1 MTGFSNKT
9 RGAERMEAQRKVR
22 RFGLF
27 EIGNTMLMLS
37 VCFLTL
43 YPMWFVFINSL
54 NSPEQALLG
63 TVNWWPKEFSLASY
77 SVVFNDSSMMN
88 GFYITTMRTLI
99 GTASHVLFTAIVAY
113 GVSKTY
119 LIGRKIYMKIALI
132 TMLFSGG
139 LIPTFLLM
147 VKLGLYDNFFVFIIP
162 GMYSFF
168 NMVIFMSFFRTI
180 PEGLEESAKVDGAS
194 DYGVFF
200 RIVLP
205 NSMAVIATISL
216 FSAVF
221 HWNDYYQGVIYIRTQ
236 ELLPLQT
243 LLYKIIAE
251 NSMSFMQQQAMA
263 QFGARLPGNSIK
275 FASMMVATLPI
286 LMVYPFIQRYLVKGV
301 MIGAIKG

>member
-1 MTGFSNKT
+1 MD
-9 RGAERMEAQRKVR
+9 RRR
-22 RFGLF
+22 RFRRIGGF
-27 EIGNTMLMLS
+27 EICNTLLMLA

-43 YPMWFVFINSL
+43 YPMWFVLINSL
-54 NSPEQALLG
+54 NAPQQASLG
-63 TVNWWPKEFSLASY
+63 TINWFPAELSLASY
-77 SVVFNDSSMMN
+77 SVVFNDKTMMN
-88 GFYITTMRTLI
+88 GFYITTLRTVI
-99 GTASHVLFTAIVAY
+99 GTAVHVLFTAIVAY
-113 GVSKTY
+113 GMSKSN
-119 LIGRKIYMKIALI
+119 LIGRKLYLKIALI

-139 LIPTFLLM
+139 LIPSFILM
-147 VKLGLYDNFFVFIIP
+147 TKLGLYDNFWVFIIP
-162 GMYSFF
+162 SMYTFF

-180 PEGLEESAKVDGAS
+180 PDSLEESAKVDGAS
-194 DYGVFF
+194 DYGVLF

-216 FSAVF
+216 FSAVY
-221 HWNDYYQGVIYIRTQ
+221 HWNDYYQGVIYIRSQ
-236 ELLPLQT
+236 DILPLQT

-286 LMVYPFIQRYLVKGV
+286 LVFYPFIQRFLVKGV